1 MESIDIIKDQ
11 LNLLENIVQENRNF
25 YIEQTRLSN
34 LILDK
39 ESEIIKLKNIITE
52 NQKEIENLTI
62 KLNQYN
68 EKILNES
75 KKKLKKWY
83 EF

>member
-11 LNLLENIVQENRNF
+11 LNLLKNIVQENRNF

-62 KLNQYN
+62 RLNQYN

-75 KKKLKKWY
+75 KKKIKKWY